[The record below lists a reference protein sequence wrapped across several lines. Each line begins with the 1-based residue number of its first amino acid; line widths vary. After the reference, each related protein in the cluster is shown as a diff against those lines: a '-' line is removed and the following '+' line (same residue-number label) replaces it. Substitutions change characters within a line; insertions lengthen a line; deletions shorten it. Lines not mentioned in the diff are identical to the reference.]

1 MAHDNFREGL
11 ALIEERTVIEI
22 DNPLLSE
29 QSRLALEKFLPEF
42 ATSEAVLKFDA
53 TEPAAPTQVVKQ

>member
-1 MAHDNFREGL
+1 MALTEG
-11 ALIEERTVIEI
+11 RTVIEI